1 MLYMEQIRGYPYMRK
16 KQLMEEF
23 QVSRTFVDKKV
34 KGIEKEIQNGRY
46 NRYTILDG
54 AINVYAFIDYWK
66 YEKQLSDRNARKYV
80 PKFGPDEI
88 AELCGFNQKVVELND
103 ATA

>member
-1 MLYMEQIRGYPYMRK
+1 MGLIYMEQIRGYPYMRK

-23 QVSRTFVDKKV
+23 QVSRAFVDKKV
-34 KGIEKEIQNGRY
+34 RGIENEVQSGRY

-54 AINVYAFIDYWK
+54 AVNVYAFIYYWK

-80 PKFGPDEI
+80 PSLTDVRASF
-88 AELCGFNQKVVELND
+88 
-103 ATA
+103 